1 MMSQRRRYLVS
12 RLKSQ
17 LFANNGRHRA
27 DIFCRGGFLIICPAA
42 DCATAVITMG
52 DQSICACALSRT
64 RQLERSAA
72 TGRSDILIVNV
83 KTNMSFSALKWVDKW
98 TLAISIRLSGAI
110 KKVTRAGLLPN
121 RVCLGS
127 LLLFWFWHFS
137 SRHPRTAEKK
147 QRVRNFEADKSI

>member
-1 MMSQRRRYLVS
+1 MSPRCNKNANITTTALTAWRKHVSLASDRQMMSQRRRYLVG
-12 RLKSQ
+12 LLNSQ

-42 DCATAVITMG
+42 DCATAVITTG

-83 KTNMSFSALKWVDKW
+83 KTNMSFSALKWVDK
-98 TLAISIRLSGAI
+98 
-110 KKVTRAGLLPN
+110 
-121 RVCLGS
+121 
-127 LLLFWFWHFS
+127 
-137 SRHPRTAEKK
+137 
-147 QRVRNFEADKSI
+147 